1 MKFAEEIVVSTGA
14 TSWEEIEE
22 TAHFIQSRLQTGQSA
37 TFLHARTIYP
47 TLPRQVGLA
56 RMIALQDLKFPIGLS
71 DHTSPATTGLLATK
85 FALLLG
91 ATCIERHFTV
101 LEKMKTRD
109 GVVSVNGI
117 EASEIS
123 QFARMSRFDQ
133 VESLRGEF
141 SHLSDFFEIDSLE
154 PTETEILNRS
164 YYRGRVASIING
176 KTVYGWE
183 HAEQQ

>member
-1 MKFAEEIVVSTGA
+1 
-14 TSWEEIEE
+14 
-22 TAHFIQSRLQTGQSA
+22 
-37 TFLHARTIYP
+37 
-47 TLPRQVGLA
+47 
-56 RMIALQDLKFPIGLS
+56 
-71 DHTSPATTGLLATK
+71 
-85 FALLLG
+85 
-91 ATCIERHFTV
+91 
-101 LEKMKTRD
+101 
-109 GVVSVNGI
+109 
-117 EASEIS
+117 
-123 QFARMSRFDQ
+123 MSRFDQ